1 LTAVDRRHSVSR
13 MAKHE
18 VGLDVNRLVTVG
30 NVDVEIPV
38 KADGKALGR
47 LRISKGGVDWTPA
60 RKQKPYRMSWEQ
72 FSKLMQ
78 DGGKLRS

>member
-1 LTAVDRRHSVSR
+1 

-18 VGLDVNRLVTVG
+18 VGLDVKMLVAVG

-38 KADGKALGR
+38 KADGRALGR

-60 RKQKPYRMSWEQ
+60 RKQKPYRMTWEQ
-72 FSKLMQ
+72 FARVMSEE
-78 DGGKLRS
+78 GKLRG

>member
-1 LTAVDRRHSVSR
+1 

-18 VGLDVNRLVTVG
+18 VGLDVNRLVTVK

-47 LRISKGGVDWTPA
+47 LRISRGGVDWTPG
-60 RKQKPYRMSWEQ
+60 RHQRPRTMTWEKFAAIMEEQ
-72 FSKLMQ
+72 GRLK
-78 DGGKLRS
+78 K

>member
-1 LTAVDRRHSVSR
+1 

-18 VGLDVNRLVTVG
+18 VGLDVKMLVAVG

-38 KADGKALGR
+38 KADGRALGR

-60 RKQKPYRMSWEQ
+60 RKQKPYRMTWEQ
-72 FSKLMQ
+72 FARVMS
-78 DGGKLRS
+78 DEGRLRG

>member
-1 LTAVDRRHSVSR
+1 

-38 KADGKALGR
+38 KADGKTLGR
-47 LRISKGGVDWTPA
+47 LRISKGGVDWKPA
-60 RKQKPYRMSWEQ
+60 RKQRPYRMTWER
-72 FSKLMQ
+72 FAAVMEAE
-78 DGGKLRS
+78 GRLRK

>member
-1 LTAVDRRHSVSR
+1 MRV
-13 MAKHE
+13 AKHE

-38 KADGKALGR
+38 KADGKTLGR

-60 RKQKPYRMSWEQ
+60 RHQKPYRMSWEQ
-72 FSKLMQ
+72 FARVMANE
-78 DGGKLRS
+78 GRLRK

>member
-1 LTAVDRRHSVSR
+1 

-18 VGLDVNRLVTVG
+18 VGLDVKMLVAVG

-38 KADGKALGR
+38 KADGRALGR

-60 RKQKPYRMSWEQ
+60 RKQKPYRMTWEQ
-72 FSKLMQ
+72 FARVMS
-78 DGGKLRS
+78 DEGKLRG